1 MLPDNAY
8 VISVRFKSNE
18 IVEMDREEKQIQY
31 DPVEIPYNPENYES
45 LMVKMFENVYE
56 SKRWG
61 RYGGMAYSGTGSL
74 PMLTLGYR
82 RLISS
87 ILKRFNIGTV
97 LDAACGLWTFSALIN
112 WQKIERYTGLA
123 SYV

>member
-1 MLPDNAY
+1 
-8 VISVRFKSNE
+8 
-18 IVEMDREEKQIQY
+18 MDREEKQIQY
-31 DPVEIPYNPENYES
+31 DPVEIPYKPENYES

-87 ILKRFNIGTV
+87 ILKRFNIATV
-97 LDAACGLWTFSALIN
+97 LDAACGLWTFSDLIN
-112 WQKIERYTGLA
+112 WQKIERYTGLTLLFNLR
-123 SYV
+123 YYTLL